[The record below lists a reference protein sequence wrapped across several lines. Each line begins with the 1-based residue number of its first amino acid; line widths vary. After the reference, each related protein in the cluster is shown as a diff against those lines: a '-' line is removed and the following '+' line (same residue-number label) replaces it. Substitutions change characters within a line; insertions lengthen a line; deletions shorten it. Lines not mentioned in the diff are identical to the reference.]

1 MLGTVAHPPR
11 NGSRHGGEPMNSL
24 DDYAFTVHLDA
35 PYQGVRERVEAA
47 LKEEGFGIITEID
60 VKQTFKTKLDLDFR
74 QYAILG
80 ACNPVLANRA
90 LGAEP
95 GTETAR
101 RTPLEAVLR
110 PAELDRGADRPS
122 HAAASVPPRDRSR
135 PSPPPN
141 DR

>member
-1 MLGTVAHPPR
+1 
-11 NGSRHGGEPMNSL
+11 MNSL

-95 GTETAR
+95 QAGLLLPCNVIVYEDEGGAGTTVSVVDPLGLLGDLDVPELEGVAEEAHAR
-101 RTPLEAVLR
+101 L
-110 PAELDRGADRPS
+110 
-122 HAAASVPPRDRSR
+122 SR
-135 PSPPPN
+135 VAQAITG
-141 DR
+141 